1 MRVILELEDDSNQ
14 DKAELEFRVE
24 LFTNKDIEPGE
35 IVRLAA
41 GSLEQLVRIEDKEE
55 KAKRTREIME
65 AMKSEL
71 GNRGAVVMP
80 NDPKSSEKVDP
91 NADRPTED

>member
-1 MRVILELEDDSNQ
+1 MRVMLELEDDSNQ

-41 GSLEQLVRIEDKEE
+41 GSLEQLVRIEDKDE
-55 KAKRTREIME
+55 KAKRTKEIME
-65 AMKSEL
+65 AMRSEL
-71 GNRGAVVMP
+71 GNRGAVIMP
-80 NDPKSSEKVDP
+80 DPKPSEKVDP
-91 NADRPTED
+91 NADSPTED